1 MAVFFYI
8 WSIMAKGRNS
18 SIEIDP
24 FNVTFTPLPGSTFIN
39 LLRLLAQNRFR
50 VDAVG
55 IPRILYSIAMSA
67 AMSPLNVLEKL
78 RFDKKIKGTE
88 IKPPIFII
96 GHWRSGTTY
105 LHNLLSQNP
114 NFAYPTTFQ
123 TVTPG
128 VFLGSEK
135 LIKPMVEAS
144 LPPTRPEDNVPLG
157 ADLPQ
162 EEEYAM
168 GNLCPY
174 SFYNGWCFPRKM
186 NFYYKFVCMDEVP
199 QRAVEEWKEIYIYY
213 LKKITFANNGKQLV
227 LKNPSNTARIK
238 LLLEMFPDAK
248 FVHIYRNPYHVFL
261 SMKRDIESEMPL
273 YCVQEPRDDGEMEKE
288 MADLYN
294 KMFKKYFEE
303 KKLIPE
309 GNFSEVRYEDLIE
322 NPLREVKRV
331 HKELGLPGFDENKD
345 NFVRYID
352 AQKEIKPHVYN
363 IDKQLKEKIYDYWKL
378 TIDRW
383 GYDV

>member
-1 MAVFFYI
+1 MAGDVT
-8 WSIMAKGRNS
+8 SGS
-18 SIEIDP
+18 SMVSKSMEIDP
-24 FNVTFTPLPGSTFIN
+24 FNVTFTPLPGSTLTN

-50 VDAVG
+50 IDAVG

-67 AMSPLNVLEKL
+67 AMSPLNVLERI
-78 RFDKKIKGTE
+78 RFGRKINDTE
-88 IKPPIFII
+88 IKKPPVFII

-123 TVTPG
+123 TVTPS
-128 VFLGSEK
+128 VFFFFFK
-135 LIKPMVEAS
+135 LIKPMVESS

-174 SFYNGWCFPRKM
+174 SFYNGWCFPRNM
-186 NFYYKFVCMDEVP
+186 EFYYRFVCMENVP
-199 QRAVEEWKEIYIYY
+199 EKAVEEWKRAYLYY
-213 LKKITFANNGKQLV
+213 LKKVAFAGGGRQLV

-238 LLLEMFPDAK
+238 LLLDMFPDAK

-273 YCVQEPRDDGEMEKE
+273 YCVQQPGDDDFIERA

-294 KMFKKYFEE
+294 QMFE
-303 KKLIPE
+303 KFFKERGSIPD
-309 GNFSEVRYEDLIE
+309 GNFTSVKYENLIARPLDEVE
-322 NPLREVKRV
+322 RV
-331 HKELGLPGFDENKD
+331 HKELGLPGFEENRD
-345 NFVRYID
+345 TFAGYID

-363 IDKQLKEKIYDYWKL
+363 IDKQLKEKIYNYWKY

>member
-1 MAVFFYI
+1 MAGDVT
-8 WSIMAKGRNS
+8 SGS
-18 SIEIDP
+18 SMVSKSMEIDP
-24 FNVTFTPLPGSTFIN
+24 FNVTFTPLPGSTLTN

-50 VDAVG
+50 IDAVG

-67 AMSPLNVLEKL
+67 AMSPLNVLERI
-78 RFDKKIKGTE
+78 RFGRKINDTE
-88 IKPPIFII
+88 IKKPPVFII

-123 TVTPG
+123 TVTPS
-128 VFLGSEK
+128 VFLGFEK
-135 LIKPMVEAS
+135 LIKPMVESS

-174 SFYNGWCFPRKM
+174 SFYNGWCFPRNM
-186 NFYYKFVCMDEVP
+186 EFYYRFVCMENVP
-199 QRAVEEWKEIYIYY
+199 EKAVEEWKRAYLYY
-213 LKKITFANNGKQLV
+213 LKKVAFAGGGRQLV

-238 LLLEMFPDAK
+238 LLLDMFPDAK

-273 YCVQEPRDDGEMEKE
+273 YCVQQPGDDDFIERA

-294 KMFKKYFEE
+294 QMFE
-303 KKLIPE
+303 KFFKERGSIPD
-309 GNFSEVRYEDLIE
+309 GNFTSVKYENLIARPLDEVE
-322 NPLREVKRV
+322 RV
-331 HKELGLPGFDENKD
+331 HKELGLPGFEENRD
-345 NFVRYID
+345 TFAGYID

-363 IDKQLKEKIYDYWKL
+363 IDKQLKEKIYNYWKY

-383 GYDV
+383 EYDI

>member
-1 MAVFFYI
+1 M
-8 WSIMAKGRNS
+8 K
-18 SIEIDP
+18 IDP
-24 FNVTFTPLPGSTFIN
+24 LEINFTPLPGSTFTN

-50 VDAVG
+50 IDAIG
-55 IPRILYSIAMSA
+55 IPRALYSLLLSGIMA
-67 AMSPLNVLEKL
+67 PLNLWESI
-78 RFDKKIKGTE
+78 RFGKKVRNTE
-88 IKPPIFII
+88 IEKYPIFII

-105 LHNLLSQNP
+105 MHNVLSQNR

-123 TVTPG
+123 TVTPA
-128 VFLGSEK
+128 VFIRFEK

-174 SFYNGWCFPRKM
+174 SFYNGWCFPRNM
-186 NFYYKFVCMDEVP
+186 EFYYRFVCMEDVP
-199 QRAVEEWKEIYIYY
+199 QRAIDEWKNVYLYY
-213 LKKITFANNGKQLV
+213 LKKILFLHPGKHLL
-227 LKNPSNTARIK
+227 LKNPANTGRIK

-248 FVHIYRNPYHVFL
+248 FIHIYRNPYHVFL
-261 SMKRDIESEMPL
+261 SMKRDIEAEMSL
-273 YCVQEPRDDGEMEKE
+273 YCVQKPKDDEVIEAEMVK
-288 MADLYN
+288 LYLQ
-294 KMFKKYFEE
+294 MFRKYFEE

-309 GNFSEVRYEDLIE
+309 GNLVEVRYEDFIAE
-322 NPLREVKRV
+322 PLKETERV
-331 HKELGLPGFDENKD
+331 HKELSLPGFEEHKTIFKN
-345 NFVRYID
+345 YI
-352 AQKEIKPHVYN
+352 AEQKKIKPHSYTF
-363 IDKQLKEKIYDYWKL
+363 DEELKEKIYKYWRY

>member
-1 MAVFFYI
+1 
-8 WSIMAKGRNS
+8 MAKVRKS

-39 LLRLLAQNRFR
+39 LLHLLAQNHFR

-67 AMSPLNVLEKL
+67 AMSPLNVIEKL
-78 RFDKKIKGTE
+78 RFDKKVKSTE

-96 GHWRSGTTY
+96 GHW
-105 LHNLLSQNP
+105 
-114 NFAYPTTFQ
+114 
-123 TVTPG
+123 
-128 VFLGSEK
+128 VFLGFEK

-199 QRAVEEWKEIYIYY
+199 KKAINEWRQMYIYY
-213 LKKITFANNGKQLV
+213 LKKVAFANEGKQLV

-273 YCVQEPRDDGEMEKE
+273 YCVQQPGDDETIEKE

-294 KMFKKYFEE
+294 KMFEKYFEE

-309 GNFSEVRYEDLIE
+309 ENFTEVRYEDLIE
-322 NPLREVKRV
+322 NPLREVERV
-331 HKELGLPGFDENKD
+331 HKELGLPGFEENKEI
-345 NFVRYID
+345 FVKYID

-363 IDKQLKEKIYDYWKL
+363 IDEQLKEKIYGYWKL
-378 TIDRW
+378 TIDTW